1 MSGDGLSDTLFTSG
15 DFGCYFSGPC
25 PAADLYSLHA
35 VPLAFQASPTTSV
48 IIPSNNAT
56 VSGTSQVLDAF
67 ASAGVTK
74 VQYEITGGA
83 LTNSVIASASPTYYG
98 WIGLWNTTSVPN
110 GTYTLQ
116 SLASYAGG
124 VTGTSPPITITVDNP
139 PPSTSVIIPS
149 NNATVSGTSQVLDA
163 FSSAG
168 VTKEQYEITGGALT
182 NSVIAS
188 ASPTYYGWIGLWNTT
203 SVPNGT
209 YTLQS
214 LASYAGGVTGTSPP
228 ITITVDN
235 PPPSTSVIIPSNNAT
250 VSGTSQVLD
259 AFSSAG
265 VTKEQYEIT
274 GGALTN
280 SVIASA
286 SPTYYG
292 WIGLWNTTSVPNGTY
307 TLQSLASYAGGVTG
321 TSPPITIT
329 VAN

>member
-1 MSGDGLSDTLFTSG
+1 MTR
-15 DFGCYFSGPC
+15 
-25 PAADLYSLHA
+25 
-35 VPLAFQASPTTSV
+35 VPS
-48 IIPSNNAT
+48 
-56 VSGTSQVLDAF
+56 
-67 ASAGVTK
+67 
-74 VQYEITGGA
+74 
-83 LTNSVIASASPTYYG
+83 
-98 WIGLWNTTSVPN
+98 
-110 GTYTLQ
+110 
-116 SLASYAGG
+116 
-124 VTGTSPPITITVDNP
+124 
-139 PPSTSVIIPS
+139 
-149 NNATVSGTSQVLDA
+149 
-163 FSSAG
+163 
-168 VTKEQYEITGGALT
+168 
-182 NSVIAS
+182 
-188 ASPTYYGWIGLWNTT
+188 
-203 SVPNGT
+203 GT